1 MNRRKFIMLLGG
13 AAAWPL
19 TARAHQ
25 SDRLGRVGVLMGY
38 RSDDAYAQWL
48 AAALTQGLIALD
60 WRESGNLRLD
70 WRWAGG
76 DPSLFE
82 RYTAELVAL
91 RPDVLVAQG
100 SPAVEALRRQSRTTP
115 IVFVMVV
122 DPVGQGFVASLARPG
137 GTITGF
143 TNYEPPM
150 AGKWLGMLTLI
161 SPPVTRAAVLYNPA
175 TAPFAGLMLRAV
187 EEVAPSFALAVR
199 AAPCRD
205 DAEIEATM
213 TEVAREERGGVLV
226 LADVFAAVHRDV
238 IIESAGRR
246 RIPVVSTDRRYTIAG
261 GLMSYGVDPIDTDKP
276 NIIHE
281 TPGGRP

>member
-38 RSDDAYAQWL
+38 RSDDAYAQSL

-100 SPAVEALRRQSRTTP
+100 SPAVEATTALSGAAFAP
-115 IVFVMVV
+115 C
-122 DPVGQGFVASLARPG
+122 LARP
-137 GTITGF
+137 
-143 TNYEPPM
+143 
-150 AGKWLGMLTLI
+150 
-161 SPPVTRAAVLYNPA
+161 
-175 TAPFAGLMLRAV
+175 
-187 EEVAPSFALAVR
+187 
-199 AAPCRD
+199 
-205 DAEIEATM
+205 
-213 TEVAREERGGVLV
+213 
-226 LADVFAAVHRDV
+226 
-238 IIESAGRR
+238 
-246 RIPVVSTDRRYTIAG
+246 
-261 GLMSYGVDPIDTDKP
+261 
-276 NIIHE
+276 
-281 TPGGRP
+281 